1 LHDILELDRRG
12 LPGAVIATEA
22 FESAA
27 VAQSHALGFQP
38 AMVYVPHPIQNR
50 TAEELDRLADES
62 VDAVLEQLHLP
73 SGKGTAA

>member
-50 TAEELDRLADES
+50 TAEELERLADEA
-62 VDAVLEQLHLP
+62 VEAVLEQLHHP

>member
-1 LHDILELDRRG
+1 M
-12 LPGAVIATEA
+12 IATEA

-50 TAEELDRLADES
+50 TAEELERLADEA
-62 VDAVLEQLHLP
+62 VEAVLEQLHHP